1 MAEQAEKQETRIH
14 AFTDDVLADHDAV
27 AVAELIRSGRISAR
41 EVAEAA
47 VARVEKVNPA
57 LNAVELARYGDAIAE
72 ADNHTDGVFAG
83 VPSFIKD
90 NLDVAGLPTRHG
102 ATAFKPQPM
111 KKTDPFAAQY
121 LAQGFTLLGKTSLP
135 EFGFSAT
142 TEFQHHEPTRN
153 PWHTDYSS
161 GASSGGSAALVA
173 AGAVPI
179 AHGNDGGGSIR
190 IPAAACGL
198 VGLKPTRG
206 RVVKSLASRSL
217 PVNIIGEGVL
227 SRTVRDTAHFF
238 AGAERY
244 YKPRRMPGIGLV
256 EGPSGRKLRVGVVF
270 NSITGSATDPQTR
283 ETVAETAR
291 LLEGMGHRVE
301 EIEAPVPQRFIEDF
315 KTYYGFLAFMMSRFG
330 HRIMA
335 PDFDAGEMDGLSKGL
350 AAYYAERKW
359 RTPSVLLSLKASRY
373 LYARVM
379 KRFDLILTPVLA
391 HTTPELGYLNPNVPF
406 EELFDRL
413 INYASF
419 TPVNNATGSPAI
431 SLPMGMS
438 SDGLPIGVQFGAA
451 HGDERTLLEVAY
463 ALEDVKGWP
472 RIQDA

>member
-1 MAEQAEKQETRIH
+1 MAEQRETKIH
-14 AFTDDVLADHDAV
+14 AFGDDVLGEHDAV
-27 AVAELIRSGRISAR
+27 ALAALIRSGEISAR
-41 EVAEAA
+41 EAAEAA

-57 LNAVELARYGDAIAE
+57 LNAVELARFGDAIAE
-72 ADNHTDGVFAG
+72 ADGNTDGVFAG

-102 ATAFKPQPM
+102 ATAFTPPVA
-111 KKTDPFAAQY
+111 KKHDPFTAQY

-190 IPAAACGL
+190 IPASACGL

-217 PVNIIGEGVL
+217 PINIIGEGVL
-227 SRTVRDTAHFF
+227 TRTVRDTAHFF

-244 YKPRRMPGIGLV
+244 YKPRRFPAIGLV
-256 EGPSGRKLRVGVVF
+256 EGPSDRKLRVGVVY
-270 NSITGSATDPQTR
+270 NSITGRDTDPETR
-283 ETVAETAR
+283 ATVEETAR

-301 EIEAPVPQRFIEDF
+301 EIAAPVPERFIEDF

-330 HRIMA
+330 HRMMA

-350 AAYYAERKW
+350 ADYYAKRKR
-359 RTPSVLLSLKASRY
+359 RTPGMLLSLSLSRHV
-373 LYARVM
+373 YARVM
-379 KRFDLILTPVLA
+379 KRFDLMVTPVLA
-391 HTTPELGYLNPNVPF
+391 HTTPELGYLSPNVPF

-438 SDGLPIGVQFGAA
+438 SNGLPIGVQLAAA

-463 ALEDVKGWP
+463 GLEDIKGWP